1 MSSVIRVNP
10 ESVRQYARQAQSS
23 FEAMRSELDRLV
35 KSVAEVRYEGENAF
49 AFKTGISELS
59 VEFANKFSIDMAA
72 IAEHIRAVTSNIAGS
87 LGGQPITIEV
97 KGGTISA
104 PTIQKSDVVD
114 VDTTQLEALTGTVKR
129 HFGVLTDNLD
139 QHLRALDATDW
150 VGQAKDSVSQ
160 GVRQYTQKLR
170 NNCDEVNGQI
180 TKRINDQ
187 VAAAKQADRG

>member
-10 ESVRQYARQAQSS
+10 ESVRQYARQAQSN
-23 FEAMRSELDRLV
+23 FEAMRLELDRLV
-35 KSVAEVRYEGENAF
+35 KSVAEVRYLGENAF

-59 VEFANKFSIDMAA
+59 VEFANKFSQDMAG
-72 IAEHIRAVTSNIAGS
+72 IADHIRVVTSNIAGS
-87 LGGQPITIEV
+87 LGGQPIVIEV

-104 PTIQKSDVVD
+104 PPIQKSDVVD
-114 VDTTQLEALTGTVKR
+114 VDTTALEALSGTVKR
-129 HFGVLTDNLD
+129 HFSVLTDNLE
-139 QHLRALDATDW
+139 QHLRALDGTDW
-150 VGQAKDSVSQ
+150 VGQAKESVSQ

-170 NNCDEVNGQI
+170 NNCDEVNGVI

>member
-10 ESVRQYARQAQSS
+10 ESVRQYAREAQSS
-23 FEAMRSELDRLV
+23 FEAMRSELERLV

-59 VEFANKFSIDMAA
+59 VEFANKFSTDMSG
-72 IAEHIRAVTSNIAGS
+72 IADHIRAVTSNIAGS

-104 PTIQKSDVVD
+104 PVIQKSDVVD
-114 VDTTQLEALTGTVKR
+114 VDTTQLEALAGTVKR

-139 QHLRALDATDW
+139 QHLRDLEKTDW

-187 VAAAKQADRG
+187 VVAAKQADRG

>member
-1 MSSVIRVNP
+1 
-10 ESVRQYARQAQSS
+10 
-23 FEAMRSELDRLV
+23 
-35 KSVAEVRYEGENAF
+35 
-49 AFKTGISELS
+49 
-59 VEFANKFSIDMAA
+59 MAA
-72 IAEHIRAVTSNIAGS
+72 IADHIRAVTSNIAGS

-97 KGGTISA
+97 KGGTIGA
-104 PTIQKSDVVD
+104 PTIQKSDFVD
-114 VDTTQLEALTGTVKR
+114 VDTTQLEALAGTVKR

-139 QHLRALDATDW
+139 QHLRALEATDW

-160 GVRQYTQKLR
+160 EVRQYTQKLR

>member
-1 MSSVIRVNP
+1 M
-10 ESVRQYARQAQSS
+10 
-23 FEAMRSELDRLV
+23 
-35 KSVAEVRYEGENAF
+35 
-49 AFKTGISELS
+49 TW
-59 VEFANKFSIDMAA
+59 
-72 IAEHIRAVTSNIAGS
+72 IADHIRAVTSNIAGS

-104 PTIQKSDVVD
+104 PAIQKSDVVD
-114 VDTTQLEALTGTVKR
+114 VDTTQLEALAGTVKR
-129 HFGVLTDNLD
+129 HFGILADSLV
-139 QHLRALDATDW
+139 QHLKDLENTDW

-170 NNCDEVNGQI
+170 NNCDEVSGQI

>member
-1 MSSVIRVNP
+1 VNP
-10 ESVRQYARQAQSS
+10 DSVRQYAKQAQSN
-23 FEAMRSELDRLV
+23 FETMRSELDRLV
-35 KSVAEVRYEGENAF
+35 TSVAEVRYLGENAF
-49 AFKTGISELS
+49 AFKTGVSELS
-59 VEFANKFSIDMAA
+59 VEFANKFGHDLAA
-72 IAEHIRAVTSNIAGS
+72 IADHIRTVTSNIASS
-87 LGGQPITIEV
+87 LGGQPISIDV

-104 PTIQKSDVVD
+104 PVIQKSDVVD
-114 VDTTQLEALTGTVKR
+114 VDTAALEALSGTVKR
-129 HFGVLTDNLD
+129 HFSVLTDNLD